1 MCFITHTDVNALGS
15 LLAAKIE
22 PLPVDQVTLSD
33 CTKTRPTADV
43 LGPNI
48 ARKLSLEE
56 QFRRVL
62 KLRQDIMSAN
72 KGLPTPPIVHGID
85 LNCLQP
91 KSGVQ
96 WVGVYS
102 TMPNFCDNS
111 ISALIHHNE
120 VEVVTTP
127 MPIAELPHPTF

>member
-1 MCFITHTDVNALGS
+1 MCFITHTDPYALES

-43 LGPNI
+43 LGQNI

-56 QFRRVL
+56 RFQRVL
-62 KLRQDIMSAN
+62 KLRQDIMLAN

-85 LNCLQP
+85 LNHL
-91 KSGVQ
+91 
-96 WVGVYS
+96 
-102 TMPNFCDNS
+102 
-111 ISALIHHNE
+111 
-120 VEVVTTP
+120 
-127 MPIAELPHPTF
+127 